1 MVTELSILGGLSLPA
16 HLPLMRPRLPDA
28 DALLPYLRQID
39 QTQIYS
45 NNGPLLQRFARR
57 MEAHFGVSEGCE
69 LPVGSGT
76 AGLTAALLCLGFAR
90 GGLCM
95 VPDWTF
101 PATLNAVFA
110 AGLTPYLVDVDAASW
125 ALTPAIAERALEK
138 APGPVVAVMPVS
150 PFGAPLPMDLWETFR
165 RETGVAVVAD
175 TAAAFDGTVAS
186 TIPQV
191 ISLHATKAFGIG
203 EGGLV
208 LCRDKAFVT
217 EVLAAITF
225 GFKGSRVPV
234 VHAVNGK
241 LSEYHAAV
249 GLAALDE
256 WPDRRRRLW
265 SAGKAMRAELAGIAA
280 VGMMQGWAEG
290 WMSNTLVVALRGET
304 AAAALERDMARDG
317 IETRRWWPVLM
328 HQQALFRECP
338 YLDAPVA
345 QSLRDGVIGLPFME
359 GMSGQE
365 IARLGR
371 AVRRALAD

>member
-1 MVTELSILGGLSLPA
+1 MVTELSILSGLSPLAP
-16 HLPLMRPRLPDA
+16 LPLMRPRLPDA

-39 QTQIYS
+39 QARIYS
-45 NNGPLLQRFARR
+45 NNGPLSQRFARR
-57 MEAHFGVSEGCE
+57 MEAHFDVAEGCV

-76 AGLTAALLCLGFAR
+76 AGLTAALLCFGFAR

-101 PATLNAVFA
+101 PASLNAVFA

-125 ALTPAIAERALEK
+125 ALTPDIAERALAL
-138 APGPVVAVMPVS
+138 APAPVVAVMPVS
-150 PFGAPLPMDLWETFR
+150 PFGAPLPMDQWESFR

-186 TIPQV
+186 TVPQV

-208 LCRDKAFVT
+208 ICRDTAFVGN
-217 EVLAAITF
+217 VLAAINF
-225 GFKGSRVPV
+225 GFKGTRVPV
-234 VHAVNGK
+234 VHALNGK

-265 SAGKAMRAELAGIAA
+265 ATGKAMRAALRGISELE
-280 VGMMQGWAEG
+280 MMDGWAER
-290 WMSNTLVVALRGET
+290 WISNTLVIASRGEM
-304 AAAALERDMARDG
+304 AAACLERALAEDG
-317 IETRRWWPVLM
+317 IETRRWWPVVM
-328 HQQALFRECP
+328 HQEAPFRDCP
-338 YLDAPVA
+338 HLDAPVA
-345 QSLRDGVIGLPFME
+345 QTLRDAVIGLPFME
-359 GMSGQE
+359 GMTDDE
-365 IARLGR
+365 VARVGRTVGR
-371 AVRRALAD
+371 ALTG

>member
-1 MVTELSILGGLSLPA
+1 
-16 HLPLMRPRLPDA
+16 MRPRLPDA

-39 QTQIYS
+39 QAQIYS

-57 MEAHFGVSEGCE
+57 MEAHFGVPEGCV

-76 AGLTAALLCLGFAR
+76 AGLTAALLSLGFAR

-125 ALTPAIAERALEK
+125 SLTPAIAECALAQ

-186 TIPQV
+186 TVPQV

-208 LCRDKAFVT
+208 VCRDKEFVA
-217 EVLAAITF
+217 EVLAAVNF
-225 GFKGSRVPV
+225 GFKGTRVPA
-234 VHAVNGK
+234 VHALNGK

-249 GLAALDE
+249 GLAALDQ

-265 SAGKAMRAELAGIAA
+265 AAGKAMRAALVGVAA
-280 VGMMQGWAEG
+280 VGMMEGWAEN
-290 WMSNTLVVALRGET
+290 WISNTLVIDVRGDVAVASLEH
-304 AAAALERDMARDG
+304 ALARDG

-328 HQQALFRECP
+328 HQEALFRDCP
-338 YLDAPVA
+338 HLDAPVA
-345 QSLRDGVIGLPFME
+345 QTLRDGVIGLPFME
-359 GMSGQE
+359 GMSGE
-365 IARLGR
+365 DMARIGR
-371 AVRRALAD
+371 AVRQALAG